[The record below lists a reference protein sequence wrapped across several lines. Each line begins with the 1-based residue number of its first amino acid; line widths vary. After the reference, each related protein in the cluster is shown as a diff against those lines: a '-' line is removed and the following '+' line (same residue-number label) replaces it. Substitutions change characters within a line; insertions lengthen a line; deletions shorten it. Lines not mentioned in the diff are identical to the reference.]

1 MNWYLKCLKQFAD
14 FEGRARR
21 TEYWTFNLAN
31 FVISLALCYININ
44 LSYIFGLVMFL
55 PALAVQVRRLHD
67 VGKNGWWVLIALVPF
82 IGSIAL
88 LVFSLLDS
96 VHGENQYG
104 PNPKG
109 L

>member
-14 FEGRARR
+14 FDGRARR
-21 TEYWTFNLAN
+21 TEYWTFSLAN
-31 FVISLALCYININ
+31 FVISFALGFFFIT
-44 LSYIFGLVMFL
+44 LSYIFGILMIL
-55 PALAVQVRRLHD
+55 PSLSVQVRRLHD
-67 VGKNGWWVLIALVPF
+67 IGKSGWWIFIGLVP
-82 IGSIAL
+82 IVGGLVL